1 MKFSTIEKEI
11 IVCLEKHEQCL
22 CCFNNTVMV
31 KRLRVVSDDSTLFT
45 LHILSVYNPL
55 FLSSLQLLFP
65 VISNIKTWL
74 STTLVPYTVFQSTGW
89 QERTNFANL
98 IFEFLW
104 ELVIIWEAISNTPFS
119 VSPDIHKG
127 GSRKRVQGVRPPHPP
142 PPWDDLRFSKTTCI
156 LPKKNYV
163 VYWCRGRAR
172 DEWTPS

>member
-1 MKFSTIEKEI
+1 MSN
-11 IVCLEKHEQCL
+11 VCVA
-22 CCFNNTVMV
+22 NNTVMV
-31 KRLRVVSDDSTLFT
+31 KRLLVVSDDSTLFT

-119 VSPDIHKG
+119 VSPDSHKG
-127 GSRKRVQGVRPPHPP
+127 GSRGRVQGVRTPHPP
-142 PPWDDLRFSKTTCI
+142 EMTCGF
-156 LPKKNYV
+156 LKHQLVFCQKKKLCGLLV
-163 VYWCRGRAR
+163 SR
-172 DEWTPS
+172 

>member
-1 MKFSTIEKEI
+1 MSN
-11 IVCLEKHEQCL
+11 VCVAK
-22 CCFNNTVMV
+22 NTVMV
-31 KRLRVVSDDSTLFT
+31 KRLLVVSDDTTLFT

-74 STTLVPYTVFQSTGW
+74 STTLVPYTVLQSTGW

-119 VSPDIHKG
+119 VSPDIHRG
-127 GSRKRVQGVRPPHPP
+127 GSRGRVQGVHTPP
-142 PPWDDLRFSKTTCI
+142 PPWDDLWFSKTTCI

-163 VYWCRGRAR
+163 VYWCRGRVR
-172 DEWTPS
+172 DECTPS